1 MNVSDILDIIG
12 DFSVSGSNVTE
23 EQRNLF
29 LRYLNLYKD
38 SLYRKIAA
46 FDNNLITVQRS
57 NDIYDSNVGLELASA
72 SLMFVSSVI
81 NLNNSFSLKKISKID
96 AYKLYYKVDSFIESE
111 PETFTTYWN
120 RENNLFYIL
129 VYPSPTNINVA
140 ISFIDNPDDFNE
152 DTLSANIPFP
162 PLYHQVLVDGTLWYV
177 FQEIGGFRDS
187 LKAREA
193 KDRCLKGENEL
204 SCFLQSTYEESSEKM
219 SDF

>member
-38 SLYRKIAA
+38 SLYRKTAA
-46 FDNNLITVQRS
+46 FDNNLITVQPFS
-57 NDIYDSNVGLELASA
+57 AAYDSNIGLELASP
-72 SLMFVSSVI
+72 SLMFVSSVT
-81 NLNNSFSLKKISKID
+81 NLNNSESLRQISKVD

-111 PETFTTYWN
+111 PKSFTIYSN
-120 RENNLFYIL
+120 YSHDLFSVF
-129 VYPSPTNINVA
+129 VYPVPSNINVVVG
-140 ISFIDNPDDFNE
+140 FIDNPNDFTE
-152 DTLSANIPFP
+152 DTLSADIPFP

-204 SCFLQSTYEESSEKM
+204 SGFLQNTYQESSEEM